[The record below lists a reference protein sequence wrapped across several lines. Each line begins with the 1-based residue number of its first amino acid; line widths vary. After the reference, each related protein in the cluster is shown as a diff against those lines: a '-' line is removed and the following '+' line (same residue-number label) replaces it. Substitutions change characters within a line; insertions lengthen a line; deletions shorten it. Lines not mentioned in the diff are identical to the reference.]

1 MTASLWTYTQ
11 NELDAVNQ
19 ALKWAMTGVTDEMKD
34 RFNYEAVLP
43 LDIEGSIGPNWMDQ
57 HELSVD

>member
-1 MTASLWTYTQ
+1 VDIHPD
-11 NELDAVNQ
+11 ELDAVNQ

-43 LDIEGSIGPNWMDQ
+43 LDIEGSVGPNWMDQ
-57 HELSVD
+57 TELSVD